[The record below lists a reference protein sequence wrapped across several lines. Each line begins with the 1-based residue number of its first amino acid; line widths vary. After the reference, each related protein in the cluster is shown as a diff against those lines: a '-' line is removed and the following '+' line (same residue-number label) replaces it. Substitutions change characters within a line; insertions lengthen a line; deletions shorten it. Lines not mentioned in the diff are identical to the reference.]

1 MQGLELG
8 ERFYREEVGPLV
20 DGRFPALQ
28 GRYAAGLTG
37 YGSDVLGH
45 DDELSRDHEWGPR
58 CFLWLRERDY
68 RRYAP
73 DLDEVLDR
81 ELPRTFLGFQTRFRV
96 DRKIEALVPVAGGEE
111 GLHHVVITT
120 VRRHLGFQIGS
131 RRLPHGA
138 LEWLSIPEQRLLE
151 FVRGQVFADPVGEI
165 TGAREALAYLPDG
178 VWRYKM
184 LYGWSILGWQ
194 LTNISLC
201 AGRGDALSARFALH
215 KCVEACVQLA
225 FLLNRRY
232 RPGTIKWLSREF
244 CALPEIAAGIG
255 PLLEE
260 ALTSPDLGHAAGL
273 MDGVAQQLAG
283 AHNRLGITAP
293 VAVAKQLYRGQL
305 HFSPDGLMGALRASL
320 PPDLA
325 QLEIQGGCD
334 QWVSNEDVLIWAKHF
349 RRLEPFYRGRTDER
363 RDGVGDMMI

>member
-8 ERFYREEVGPLV
+8 ERFYREEVSPLV
-20 DGRFPALQ
+20 DRRFPALQ
-28 GRYAAGLTG
+28 GRYGAGLTG

-68 RRYAP
+68 RRYAA
-73 DLDEVLDR
+73 DLDQALDR

-96 DRKIEALVPVAGGEE
+96 DPAIQALVPVAGREE
-111 GLHHVVITT
+111 GFHHVVITT

-131 RRLPHGA
+131 RRLPCGA
-138 LEWLSIPEQRLLE
+138 IEWLCIPEQRLLE
-151 FVRGQVFADPVGEI
+151 FVRGRVFADPTGEI
-165 TGAREALAYLPDG
+165 TRAREALAYLPDG

-184 LYGWSILGWQ
+184 LYSWSILGWQ
-194 LTNISLC
+194 LTNIGLC
-201 AGRGDALSARFALH
+201 AARGDALSARFALH
-215 KCVEACVQLA
+215 RCMGACVQLA
-225 FLLNRRY
+225 FLFNRRY

-244 CALPEIAAGIG
+244 YALPELAADIG

-260 ALTSPDLGHAAGL
+260 ALASPDLGHAAGL
-273 MDGVAQQLAG
+273 IDGVAQQLAG
-283 AHNRLGITAP
+283 AHSRLGITAP
-293 VAVAKQLYRGQL
+293 VPVAAQLYRGQVC
-305 HFSPDGLMGALRASL
+305 FSPDELMGALRASL

-325 QLEIQGGCD
+325 GLEIQGGCD

-349 RRLEPFYRGRTDER
+349 RRLGPFYRRRANER